1 MNAMTNSS
9 PMLFC
14 LLLAAPLVTS
24 LLCFACAFC
33 GRGIRTVVNIINTAG
48 CAALLATA
56 FGLVSAVY
64 EHGPLFAAGK
74 WMYLDSLS
82 AIFLAVLGVLGTIT
96 GLYSYGYMK
105 QEVDHGEVSVAT
117 LCNYYGFFH
126 MFIFTMVSVITTN
139 NLILMWAGVEAT
151 TLASAFLVGIY
162 GQNSSLE
169 AAWKYIIICTVGVA
183 FGLYGT
189 VLVYSNASA
198 AMSAQGLD
206 PSDAIFWTEALRY
219 AGGLDQTL
227 MYLAFVFVLIGFGTK
242 AGLFPMHAWLPDAH
256 SEAPSPTSALLSA
269 VLLKAA
275 ILVILRYYILISR
288 SISSTVPQN
297 MLLALGLLSILV
309 AAFSMVSQNDIKRR
323 YAYCSVENMGI
334 IAVGL
339 GFGGPLGIFAALFH
353 VISHSLAKGLVFCV
367 SGNVLLK
374 YSSRDMTTVR
384 GMLKIMP
391 VSAVFLAAGTLA
403 LSGLPPFS
411 VFLSEF
417 MVVVS
422 GISSGHM
429 YLVAALAVL
438 LMVALGALVHLVAVT
453 LSGPPPESIA
463 KGEQGCMT
471 LIPAAALLGL
481 LLVMGTCTP
490 APVVNMLN
498 AATNIVLDKDTAT
511 AQVQPALREMVRTAS
526 QEAVATDAARQTSS
540 RQEI

>member
-1 MNAMTNSS
+1 
-9 PMLFC
+9 
-14 LLLAAPLVTS
+14 
-24 LLCFACAFC
+24 
-33 GRGIRTVVNIINTAG
+33 
-48 CAALLATA
+48 
-56 FGLVSAVY
+56 
-64 EHGPLFAAGK
+64 
-74 WMYLDSLS
+74 
-82 AIFLAVLGVLGTIT
+82 
-96 GLYSYGYMK
+96 
-105 QEVDHGEVSVAT
+105 
-117 LCNYYGFFH
+117 
-126 MFIFTMVSVITTN
+126 MVSVITTN

-169 AAWKYIIICTVGVA
+169 AAWKYIVICTVGVA

-198 AMSAQGLD
+198 AMTAQGLD

-219 AGGLDQTL
+219 ADGLDHTL

-275 ILVILRYYILISR
+275 MLVILRYYILISR
-288 SISSTVPQN
+288 SISSAVPQN
-297 MLLALGLLSILV
+297 MLLVFGLLSILV
-309 AAFSMVSQNDIKRR
+309 AAFSMISQNDIKRR

-374 YSSRDMTTVR
+374 YGTRDMATVR
-384 GMLKIMP
+384 GMLKVMP

-403 LSGLPPFS
+403 LGGLPPFS

-422 GISSGHM
+422 GITAGHM
-429 YLVAALAVL
+429 YLVAVLAVL

-453 LSGPPPESIA
+453 LSGQAPESIA
-463 KGEQGCMT
+463 KGEQGSMT
-471 LIPAAALLGL
+471 LIPAAVLLGL

-498 AATNIVLDKDTAT
+498 AATSIVLDKNTAT
-511 AQVQPALREMVRTAS
+511 AQVQPALRDMVRAASHDTA
-526 QEAVATDAARQTSS
+526 DAAEADDAKQTSS

>member
-1 MNAMTNSS
+1 
-9 PMLFC
+9 MLFC

>member
-48 CAALLATA
+48 CAALLVTA

-64 EHGPLFAAGK
+64 EHGALFAAGK
-74 WMYLDSLS
+74 WLYLDSLS

-126 MFIFTMVSVITTN
+126 LFIFTMVSVITTN

-403 LSGLPPFS
+403 LGGLPPFS
-411 VFLSEF
+411 VFLSE
-417 MVVVS
+417 
-422 GISSGHM
+422 
-429 YLVAALAVL
+429 
-438 LMVALGALVHLVAVT
+438 
-453 LSGPPPESIA
+453 
-463 KGEQGCMT
+463 
-471 LIPAAALLGL
+471 
-481 LLVMGTCTP
+481 
-490 APVVNMLN
+490 
-498 AATNIVLDKDTAT
+498 
-511 AQVQPALREMVRTAS
+511 
-526 QEAVATDAARQTSS
+526 
-540 RQEI
+540 

>member
-1 MNAMTNSS
+1 MPAERAKQYYA
-9 PMLFC
+9 LFS
-14 LLLAAPLVTS
+14 LFVFTMLLACLS
-24 LLCFACAFC
+24 N
-33 GRGIRTVVNIINTAG
+33 NIILTW
-48 CAALLATA
+48 AA
-56 FGLVSAVY
+56 
-64 EHGPLFAAGK
+64 
-74 WMYLDSLS
+74 
-82 AIFLAVLGVLGTIT
+82 
-96 GLYSYGYMK
+96 
-105 QEVDHGEVSVAT
+105 
-117 LCNYYGFFH
+117 
-126 MFIFTMVSVITTN
+126 
-139 NLILMWAGVEAT
+139 VEAT
-151 TLASAFLVGIY
+151 TLSTVFLVGIY
-162 GQNSSLE
+162 KNKQALE
-169 AAWKYIIICTVGVA
+169 ASWKYAMVCTAGVA
-183 FGLYGT
+183 FGLFGT
-189 VLVYSNASA
+189 LLIYANAADVIPNAHEAAFLSCVLPYAD
-198 AMSAQGLD
+198 QFD
-206 PSDAIFWTEALRY
+206 P
-219 AGGLDQTL
+219 TL
-227 MYLAFVFVLIGFGTK
+227 MRLAFAFIVIGFGTK
-242 AGLFPMHAWLPDAH
+242 AGLFPMHTWLPDAH

-275 ILVILRYYILISR
+275 MLVILRYYILISR
-288 SISSTVPQN
+288 SISSSVPQN
-297 MLLALGLLSILV
+297 MLLVFGMLSILV
-309 AAFSMVSQNDIKRR
+309 AAFSMISQNDIKRR

-374 YSSRDMTTVR
+374 YGTRDMTTVR

-403 LSGLPPFS
+403 LGGLPPFS

-463 KGEQGCMT
+463 RGEQGCMT